1 MTQEELILTLAWA
14 ANRLREAEDRISADD
29 DLIRSLRKQVASL
42 APLPPSIQT
51 RTPDRGDDRGR
62 VGADRVA

>member
-1 MTQEELILTLAWA
+1 M
-14 ANRLREAEDRISADD
+14 REAEDRISADD

-42 APLPPSIQT
+42 APLPPSIPT